1 MILNM
6 ISTIPQHKNAKNFG
20 GVWWRLLCTAM
31 AIVAGISEQ
40 DVATAESTPDYVY
53 FMDAFTS
60 TNVQNTPANI
70 AVIGET
76 EATGAHARSTLT
88 AGGRIVGTQT
98 EFNTSSHITW
108 THALNTLFNSTAP
121 DLSTQTLRQQFALQ
135 VLLASGIS
143 ADPPGAP
150 SGGYPVPA
158 DDEWVVTP
166 AGGYV
171 LYTQDIEGPVIPLE
185 TAAAITAV
193 MWASREYLGPKMKII
208 PVPANALII
217 EETANWNLK
226 TVVEGS
232 SSNKWLSYLPLKNT
246 LSSADQTALDANQI
260 DLFSFLHLASAEGHP
275 LVDGILPMMY
285 SRCGPQHTE
294 VCCGPNMPN
303 YELTAPPGSLNI
315 PSPPF
320 YDTTLPY
327 AILSA
332 HDNPAQLS
340 IVQNPDCPSL
350 VPPWDSHH
358 HGAMPFL
365 AGVYWDGAVDPSFL
379 PSDYLTP
386 TVVASDDASSC
397 QSDLDGDLD
406 VDGGDLGIMFGS
418 WGPVNRPTDADING
432 DFRVD
437 GADLGMLLN
446 EWGNDCGDG
455 TSPPWISVLI
465 AQYAPD
471 TDPALQQIYVNKIKK
486 LAPNLEQIHLRI
498 PSTKNAPE
506 SHPDIPAFVHLIGL
520 FRTAYGS
527 TLKIGFHPDND
538 SHTSCQSWACTSTP
552 CDSTNTAA
560 WHCVLDKSIRTMNA
574 MNLLADSNGSG
585 NGFTI
590 FSIEQSYVEPIPGS
604 VEEIKHTLSGGA
616 NPIPGVTVASPPVA
630 FGYVAPSHGGSDL
643 YGPDGFD
650 YGYPQ
655 YYNKGKALT
664 DDAQV
669 LIQGRTPYFPAPSA
683 QDCLP
688 TPSNPCKVPPIPP
701 VTITVVDVDTP
712 GAYLCPKIPCFN
724 QSLVQNVYTSLP
736 DGSSGASPAFAA
748 SYLAYI
754 MTQLPPISNTVN
766 LGGSEVFITL
776 SGEPDIL
783 GAPGWT
789 IENINEFNAQL
800 VLNFATLKNQVP
812 SLFPSGGTDPTTLKY
827 GIWSF
832 EAILENITLP

>member
-1 MILNM
+1 MT
-6 ISTIPQHKNAKNFG
+6 STIPLRKNVNNFG
-20 GVWWRLLCTAM
+20 GVRWQHVCTAM
-31 AIVAGISEQ
+31 AIVAGVAAQ
-40 DVATAESTPDYVY
+40 DVATAQSTPDYVY
-53 FMDAFTS
+53 FLDAFTPA
-60 TNVQNTPANI
+60 NVTNTPAGT

-98 EFNTSSHITW
+98 EFNASSNITW

-121 DLSTQTLRQQFALQ
+121 DLSTQALRQQFALQ
-135 VLLASGIS
+135 ILLASGIS
-143 ADPPGAP
+143 AEPPGAP

-158 DDEWVVTP
+158 DDEWKVTT

-171 LYTQDIEGPVIPLE
+171 LYTQDIEGPVVPLE

-193 MWASREYLGPKMKII
+193 MWASREYLGPNMKII
-208 PVPANALII
+208 PIPANAFII

-232 SSNKWLSYLPLKNT
+232 SSNNWLSYLPLKST
-246 LSSADQTALDANQI
+246 LSSADQAALDANQI

-285 SRCGPQHTE
+285 SRCRPQHTL

-320 YDTTLPY
+320 YDTSLPY

-332 HDNPAQLS
+332 HDNPPQLF
-340 IVQNPDCPSL
+340 IQENPHCPSL
-350 VPPWDSHH
+350 LPPWKSYHR
-358 HGAMPFL
+358 GAMPFL
-365 AGVYWDGAVDPSFL
+365 AGVYWHAAVDASFV

-386 TVVASDDASSC
+386 TIAASDDAGAC
-397 QSDLDGDLD
+397 QSDLDGDLE
-406 VDGGDLGIMFGS
+406 VDGGDLGILIGS
-418 WGPVNRPTDADING
+418 WGPVNLPTDADING

-437 GADLGMLLN
+437 GADLGILLN
-446 EWGNDCGDG
+446 DWGSVCTPDS
-455 TSPPWISVLI
+455 SPPWISVLI
-465 AQYAPD
+465 AQYAPP
-471 TDPALQQIYVNKIKK
+471 TDPALQQIYVNKINK

-498 PSTKNAPE
+498 PSTKNPPE
-506 SHPDIPAFVHLIGL
+506 SHPDIPAFAHLIGL
-520 FRTAYGS
+520 LRTAYGS

-538 SHTSCQSWACTSTP
+538 SHTSCANWACTSTP

-574 MNLLADSNGSG
+574 MNQVADKNGSG

-590 FSIEQSYVEPIPGS
+590 YSIEQSYVEPIPDAI
-604 VEEIKHTLSGGA
+604 EAIKHTLSGGA

-630 FGYVAPSHGGSDL
+630 FGYVSPSYGGSDM
-643 YGPDGFD
+643 YGTDGFD

-664 DDAQV
+664 DDAHV
-669 LIQGRTPYFPAPSA
+669 LYQGSDPYFSAPSA
-683 QDCLP
+683 LDCLP
-688 TPSNPCKVPPIPP
+688 TPSNPCKIPPTPP
-701 VTITVVDVDTP
+701 VTITVVDVDTNVQNP
-712 GAYLCPKIPCFN
+712 YPCPKIPCFN
-724 QSLVQNVYTSLP
+724 HSLEQNVYTTLP
-736 DGSSGASPAFAA
+736 DGSSGASPSFAA
-748 SYLAYI
+748 SYLAYL
-754 MTQLPPISNTVN
+754 MTQLPPISNTVT
-766 LGGSEVFITL
+766 LGGSEVFITM
-776 SGEPDIL
+776 SGEPHIL

-789 IENINEFNAQL
+789 IENINDFNANL
-800 VLNFATLKNQVP
+800 VSNFATLKNQVP
-812 SLFPSGGTDPTTLKY
+812 SLFPSAGTDPTTLKY

-832 EAILENITLP
+832 DAILDNITLP